1 MTAEKTFQ
9 TKELSSAFQKEHEE
23 SMLITPTF
31 SFTCGVVVGVMV
43 RLGCAKVSTECFIG
57 PSGETYGCPTDAG
70 GNRAESIL

>member
-1 MTAEKTFQ
+1 
-9 TKELSSAFQKEHEE
+9 
-23 SMLITPTF
+23 MLITPTF